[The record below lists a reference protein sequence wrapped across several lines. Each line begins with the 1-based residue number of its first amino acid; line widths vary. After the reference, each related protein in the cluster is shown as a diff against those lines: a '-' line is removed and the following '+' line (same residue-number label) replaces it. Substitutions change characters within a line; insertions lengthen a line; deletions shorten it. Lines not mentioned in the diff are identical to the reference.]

1 MKLHALIQ
9 NSCLL
14 LISVIAFSSP
24 VQAAD
29 ASGTQ
34 YARAIGGETPAAPPP
49 KKKTVPAAP
58 PKEKVAK
65 PAEEEEVAE
74 EGTSKAKIGIGIAI
88 AAALAALA
96 GGGSPPHP

>member
-9 NSCLL
+9 SSCLL

-49 KKKTVPAAP
+49 KKETVPAAP
-58 PKEKVAK
+58 
-65 PAEEEEVAE
+65 AEEEEEFVE
-74 EGTSKAKIGIGIAI
+74 EGVSKTKIGIGIGI
-88 AAALAALA
+88 AAALAAL
-96 GGGSPPHP
+96 GGGSSPPHP